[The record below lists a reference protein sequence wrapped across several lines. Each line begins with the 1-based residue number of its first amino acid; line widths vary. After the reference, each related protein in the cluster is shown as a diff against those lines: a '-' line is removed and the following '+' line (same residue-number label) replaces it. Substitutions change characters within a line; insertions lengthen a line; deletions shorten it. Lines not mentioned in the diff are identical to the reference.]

1 METPPKVVYV
11 KVRKNGVFLQF
22 PISYMTERFGA
33 EMPDYIRLICGGR
46 EVLARLYTVYS
57 DAVLYRVYAKYAAA
71 VLYSDECVV
80 KT

>member
-1 METPPKVVYV
+1 
-11 KVRKNGVFLQF
+11 
-22 PISYMTERFGA
+22 MTERFGV